1 MQISKEVKQYM
12 DSKQYRDEH
21 DAQSFRV
28 LLDRGFTI
36 RQIKALDKAAEQVF
50 GKPTSLNGTKR

>member
-36 RQIKALDKAAEQVF
+36 RQIKALDRAAEQVF
-50 GKPTSLNGTKR
+50 GKPTKLNSRK